1 MIPIILGGEKV
12 FTQDKVDVV
21 NPGTGRPFKEI
32 SLAGRDETRHAI
44 ELAEESF
51 HEFSRMPLSERT
63 KILWRT
69 AGLMEE
75 RREELAVAL
84 ASESG
89 KPIRDARVE
98 VTRAIQL
105 FKSTAEEAK
114 VVLEGKTFR
123 VDGYEYPPGNERRLV
138 LSVREPLGVIG
149 AILPFNFPAN
159 SFAHKVAPNLAVGNT
174 VVVKPSTSTP
184 FTSLLLGE
192 ILYEA
197 GLPKGVLSVLPGSGD
212 LVGTEIVEN
221 KKVKGITFTGSTP
234 VGTSIAS
241 KAVLSGK
248 RLMMEMGGSDPI
260 LIFEDADLERA
271 VTISV
276 KARFEYAGQN
286 CNSGKR
292 ILVHDKIYEKFVREY
307 VSRAK
312 ALRVGDPMNE
322 ETEVGPLISAK
333 AVNEM
338 EDAVRDS
345 SEKGGKIYVGNKGN
359 GGFYFPPTVVEN
371 ANLDMVVMKKEI
383 FGPVAPISKFST
395 WREAVDMANS
405 TEYGLQAAV
414 FTSNL
419 KLALNVARELKAGAV
434 IVNDSTRLRWDSL
447 PFGGVGLSGLGGR
460 EGIRSTMLTMS
471 EEKLI
476 SVDLE

>member
-1 MIPIILGGEKV
+1 
-12 FTQDKVDVV
+12 
-21 NPGTGRPFKEI
+21 
-32 SLAGRDETRHAI
+32 
-44 ELAEESF
+44 
-51 HEFSRMPLSERT
+51 
-63 KILWRT
+63 
-69 AGLMEE
+69 
-75 RREELAVAL
+75 
-84 ASESG
+84 
-89 KPIRDARVE
+89 
-98 VTRAIQL
+98 
-105 FKSTAEEAK
+105 
-114 VVLEGKTFR
+114 
-123 VDGYEYPPGNERRLV
+123 
-138 LSVREPLGVIG
+138 
-149 AILPFNFPAN
+149 
-159 SFAHKVAPNLAVGNT
+159 
-174 VVVKPSTSTP
+174 
-184 FTSLLLGE
+184 
-192 ILYEA
+192 
-197 GLPKGVLSVLPGSGD
+197 
-212 LVGTEIVEN
+212 
-221 KKVKGITFTGSTP
+221 
-234 VGTSIAS
+234 
-241 KAVLSGK
+241 
-248 RLMMEMGGSDPI
+248 
-260 LIFEDADLERA
+260 
-271 VTISV
+271 
-276 KARFEYAGQN
+276 
-286 CNSGKR
+286 
-292 ILVHDKIYEKFVREY
+292 
-307 VSRAK
+307 
-312 ALRVGDPMNE
+312 MNE

>member
-1 MIPIILGGEKV
+1 M
-12 FTQDKVDVV
+12 
-21 NPGTGRPFKEI
+21 
-32 SLAGRDETRHAI
+32 
-44 ELAEESF
+44 
-51 HEFSRMPLSERT
+51 
-63 KILWRT
+63 
-69 AGLMEE
+69 
-75 RREELAVAL
+75 
-84 ASESG
+84 
-89 KPIRDARVE
+89 
-98 VTRAIQL
+98 
-105 FKSTAEEAK
+105 
-114 VVLEGKTFR
+114 
-123 VDGYEYPPGNERRLV
+123 
-138 LSVREPLGVIG
+138 GVIG

-312 ALRVGDPMNE
+312 ALSRGSNERGDR
-322 ETEVGPLISAK
+322 GGSADIS
-333 AVNEM
+333 ES
-338 EDAVRDS
+338 R
-345 SEKGGKIYVGNKGN
+345 
-359 GGFYFPPTVVEN
+359 
-371 ANLDMVVMKKEI
+371 
-383 FGPVAPISKFST
+383 
-395 WREAVDMANS
+395 
-405 TEYGLQAAV
+405 
-414 FTSNL
+414 
-419 KLALNVARELKAGAV
+419 
-434 IVNDSTRLRWDSL
+434 
-447 PFGGVGLSGLGGR
+447 
-460 EGIRSTMLTMS
+460 
-471 EEKLI
+471 
-476 SVDLE
+476 